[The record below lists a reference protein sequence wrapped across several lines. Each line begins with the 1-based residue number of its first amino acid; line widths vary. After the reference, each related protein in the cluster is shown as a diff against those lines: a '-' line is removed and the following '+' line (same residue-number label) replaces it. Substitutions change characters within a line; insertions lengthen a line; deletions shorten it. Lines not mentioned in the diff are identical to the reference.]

1 MLMTDNLDA
10 AVAQE
15 TLFQNEQVSQYW
27 DSDRTLGQLV
37 SQTLKLTT
45 PIAWDIY
52 LLYSPK
58 VTWEG
63 ERMPIPDFWMHQ
75 LDERSDLFL
84 DPNRLMTE
92 VEKAIEVTAL

>member
-58 VTWEG
+58 VKWEG